1 MWDKTQVFPAQEDVK
16 RIVIQ
21 ISHGVKDDMSL
32 QVTFSEAMA
41 REMLQQLDLAMDNG
55 GIANIAIQ
63 TGGYGIIIAEPLYR
77 SIYDTIEQQMLEDL
91 PGVGTLVSG
100 DCPGNASLHGNRV
113 SVVRRWMGRAVQ
125 WLLWRL

>member
-16 RIVIQ
+16 RVVIQ

-32 QVTFSEAMA
+32 HVTFSEAMA
-41 REMLQQLDLAMDNG
+41 REMLQQLDMAMDNG

-63 TGGYGIIIAEPLYR
+63 TGGYGIIITEPLYR

-91 PGVGTLVSG
+91 PGVGALVSG
-100 DCPGNASLHGNRV
+100 DWPGNASPHGNRV
-113 SVVRRWMGRAVQ
+113 SVVRRWMRRALQ
-125 WLLWRL
+125 WLLWRF